1 MITRRH
7 ALFGLLALLAPPLA
21 RAQAQAQLPRV
32 ALVDSTE
39 PPASMA
45 EGGNPVW
52 SALLGEL
59 RRLGY
64 VEGKTISVDRWS
76 GGGAA
81 TAAGYSALA
90 GKVVASQPRVI
101 VVRART
107 VLVHIAAATKK
118 VPIVG
123 IGTIP
128 PELRASLARPGGNVT
143 GINISFDTQQ
153 LYGKQVQ
160 ILRDILRP
168 GARIAWVGPKIVWES
183 IVGEAARK
191 GAVSASVTLQPVF
204 VPSPVNRAAIRQAFA
219 EIAGMKID
227 GVLVSPATELFPFR
241 GMIAELLAVQKLPGL
256 GNGRYWP
263 EAGVVLGYGGDAE
276 ENFRRGA
283 HYVDQILKGV
293 DPAVIP
299 IEQPTKVDLVINLET
314 AKALG
319 LTIPQSVLMCA
330 DRVIE

>member
-1 MITRRH
+1 MKRRD
-7 ALFGLLALLAPPLA
+7 AAFGLLALLVAPLA
-21 RAQAQAQLPRV
+21 RAQTQTQLPRI

-39 PPASMA
+39 PPANMA
-45 EGGNPVW
+45 EGRNPLW

-64 VEGKTISVDRWS
+64 VEAKTISIDRWS

-81 TAAGYSALA
+81 TAAAYAALA

-101 VVRART
+101 VVRARP
-107 VLVHIAAATKK
+107 VLVQIAAATKK
-118 VPIVG
+118 VPIVT
-123 IGTIP
+123 IGSIP
-128 PELRASLARPGGNVT
+128 AELRASLARPGGNVT
-143 GINISFDTQQ
+143 GINISFDAMQ

-160 ILRDILRP
+160 ILRDVLKP
-168 GARIAWVGPKIVWES
+168 GARIAWVGPKSTWDES
-183 IVGEAARK
+183 PGEAARK
-191 GAVSASVTLQPVF
+191 GAVSANVTLQPVF
-204 VPSPVNRAAIRQAFA
+204 VPSPVNRAAIRRAFA
-219 EIAGMKID
+219 DIAGMKID
-227 GVLVSPATELFPFR
+227 GVLVSPASELFLFR
-241 GMIAELLAVQKLPGL
+241 SMIAELLAVQKLPGL
-256 GNGRYWP
+256 GANRYWP
-263 EAGVVLGYGGDAE
+263 EAGVVLGYGGDPE
-276 ENFRRGA
+276 EYYRRGA

-319 LTIPQSVLMCA
+319 LAIPQSVLMRA

>member
-1 MITRRH
+1 MKRRD
-7 ALFGLLALLAPPLA
+7 ATIGLLALLAAPLA
-21 RAQAQAQLPRV
+21 RAQAQAQLPRI

-39 PPASMA
+39 QPANMA
-45 EGGNPVW
+45 EGGNPRW

-90 GKVVASQPRVI
+90 SKVVTSQPRVI
-101 VVRART
+101 VVRSRT

-118 VPIVG
+118 VPIVA

-128 PELRASLARPGGNVT
+128 AELRASLARPGGNVT
-143 GINISFDTQQ
+143 GINVSFDTQQ

-160 ILRDILRP
+160 ILRDILKP

-183 IVGEAARK
+183 IAGEAARK
-191 GAVSASVTLQPVF
+191 GAVAANVTLHLVL
-204 VPSPVNRAAIRQAFA
+204 VPSPVNRATIRRAFA
-219 EIAGMKID
+219 DIAKMKID
-227 GVLVSPATELFPFR
+227 GVLVSPASELFPFR

-256 GNGRYWP
+256 GADRYWP
-263 EAGVVLGYGGDAE
+263 EAGVVLGYGGDPE
-276 ENFRRGA
+276 EYWRRGA

-319 LTIPQSVLMCA
+319 LNIPQSVLMRA